1 MQFVRCGRQST
12 LRSNEAF
19 SVCVQ
24 LSSLPLK
31 THWRKRRLQN
41 PAYIHASVLSRF
53 SACSEFFLCG
63 TFTFPSFERERL
75 RPVAAEQ

>member
-41 PAYIHASVLSRF
+41 PAYIHASVL
-53 SACSEFFLCG
+53 
-63 TFTFPSFERERL
+63 FTLQCLFGILPLWYFYL
-75 RPVAAEQ
+75 PKF